1 MRKKSEAA
9 RQRGSEAVAKAAAP
23 RWTSEPETAAAI
35 GVTRAALSHWRRV
48 MNLPTPECW
57 QRAGND
63 RLMYDAAA
71 CAKWRAENLEPER
84 SGRVAKCSS
93 GQVRGK
99 KSPPPSGGVPK
110 AAAPSVT
117 PPLDHSTT
125 SPLPAVAGHVA
136 AKAESEKLRTQ
147 LLEIEL
153 GRKRGR
159 LLEAGEVEAAWSA
172 GLTRVRRAAMGVPAR
187 VVSEL
192 AGSHGLSVEQE
203 RALIDSLVKG
213 LDAAIAGAAG

>member
-1 MRKKSEAA
+1 M
-9 RQRGSEAVAKAAAP
+9 KAGPATQAP
-23 RWTSEPETAAAI
+23 RWMTEVETAAAI

-48 MNLPTPECW
+48 MSLPTPLCW
-57 QRAGND
+57 QRSGSG
-63 RLMYDAAA
+63 RLMYDASA
-71 CAKWRAENLEPER
+71 CAKWRSENVEAER
-84 SGRVAKCSS
+84 SGRAGRSAK
-93 GQVRGK
+93 GQVKAGR
-99 KSPPPSGGVPK
+99 PQ
-110 AAAPSVT
+110 AAAVPA
-117 PPLDHSTT
+117 PPVPDPQ
-125 SPLPAVAGHVA
+125 SPVPAVAGHVA

-203 RALIDSLVKG
+203 RALIDSLVKA
-213 LDAAIAGAAG
+213 LDAAIAGAAS

>member
-1 MRKKSEAA
+1 
-9 RQRGSEAVAKAAAP
+9 
-23 RWTSEPETAAAI
+23 
-35 GVTRAALSHWRRV
+35 
-48 MNLPTPECW
+48 
-57 QRAGND
+57 
-63 RLMYDAAA
+63 MYDASA
-71 CAKWRAENLEPER
+71 CAKWRAENVEAER
-84 SGRVAKCSS
+84 SGRAGRSAK
-93 GQVRGK
+93 GQMVKGPKGQMKDIR
-99 KSPPPSGGVPK
+99 PK
-110 AAAPSVT
+110 AAPVRSSPVPDPQSPVPSV
-117 PPLDHSTT
+117 S
-125 SPLPAVAGHVA
+125 GHVA

-203 RALIDSLVKG
+203 RALIDSLVKA

>member
-1 MRKKSEAA
+1 MRKKKGLGTGHQALGE
-9 RQRGSEAVAKAAAP
+9 EAAAP
-23 RWTSEPETAAAI
+23 RWTSEPETAAAM
-35 GVTRAALSHWRRV
+35 GVSRAALSHWRRV
-48 MNLPTPECW
+48 MNLPTPLCW
-57 QRAGND
+57 QRSGSG
-63 RLMYDAAA
+63 RLMYDASA
-71 CAKWRAENLEPER
+71 CAKWRAENVEAER
-84 SGRVAKCSS
+84 SGRAGRSTK
-93 GQVRGK
+93 GQMKAGR
-99 KSPPPSGGVPK
+99 PQ
-110 AAAPSVT
+110 AAAPPV
-117 PPLDHSTT
+117 PDPQ
-125 SPLPAVAGHVA
+125 SPVPAVAGHVA

-153 GRKRGR
+153 GRKRGQ

-203 RALIDSLVKG
+203 RALIDSLVKA